1 MGALGPGKCSL
12 FFNLFQVLRMWL
24 GTAASCA
31 VRILIMLASFA

>member
-12 FFNLFQVLRMWL
+12 FSICFRFLRMWL